1 MQEVIDMSDQNK
13 NLHIKINQEK
23 KPVNPRGD
31 EEKNKLL
38 NRLKRI
44 EGQVRGIQKM
54 IEDDR
59 YCIDILVQISAI
71 NAALKKVGF
80 NLIER
85 HTKHCVSSAIQSGNG
100 DESIEELLK
109 VMEQFTKS

>member
-1 MQEVIDMSDQNK
+1 MHDHPVTPRTED
-13 NLHIKINQEK
+13 EK
-23 KPVNPRGD
+23 QAVA
-31 EEKNKLL
+31 

-54 IEDDR
+54 VEEDR

-80 NLIER
+80 SIAER
-85 HTKHCVSSAIQSGNG
+85 HTKHCVSDAVQSGNG
-100 DESIEELLK
+100 NEAIDELLEVLK
-109 VMEQFTKS
+109 QFSK